1 MMEPWLGSRASAGIL
16 KTIAGAS
23 SGHATADRAGAPLG
37 TLMGKGITMSEP
49 RYTIRKCVSDD
60 IPAMRRTQSRSMRI
74 LGRAWYPDHVIAA
87 LLAEVGTMQDAV
99 VAEGH
104 SFVAED
110 DSGHILGTGGWSRLV
125 PGYARGLD
133 DVAALARPPAHIATV
148 RSVFVEPAVARH
160 GIGTAIMRQI
170 EWDAAASGIACLRL
184 TATLSGEPLYA
195 VLGYRSTG
203 YGALS
208 LAGGTLSLGTVDM
221 QKAIAQSLAA

>member
-1 MMEPWLGSRASAGIL
+1 MPM
-16 KTIAGAS
+16 
-23 SGHATADRAGAPLG
+23 PLLDKM
-37 TLMGKGITMSEP
+37 TGKGVMMREP
-49 RYTIRKCVSDD
+49 RYTIRTARSAD
-60 IPAMRRTQSRSMRI
+60 IPAMRRTQVRSMRI
-74 LGRAWYPDHVIAA
+74 LGRAWYPEHVISA

-110 DSGHILGTGGWSRLV
+110 ETGQILGTGGWSRLV

-133 DVAALARPPAHIATV
+133 NVKALVRPPAHVATV

-160 GIGTAIMRQI
+160 GIGTAIMQQI
-170 EWDAAASGIACLRL
+170 EWDAAAAGIACLHM

-195 VLGYRSTG
+195 VLGYRPTG

-221 QKAIAQSLAA
+221 EKHIAQSLAA